1 MFVAIFLM
9 TRIFATLSHN
19 SDFEAGKSSHTARMY
34 EIYNICTEKIGF
46 KLEILV
52 HCGVAL
58 YFYWSI
64 RHLSHLTSC
73 YLSFFLRIG
82 QILATSHLN
91 ASTTRANTRNSFPF
105 NIYRTQ
111 VRSFFCLVTQPLS
124 HWVILS
130 NYILLALSTN
140 VHQLGFLFIN
150 SVRSSNSHPD
160 LLLT

>member
-1 MFVAIFLM
+1 MFIAIFVT
-9 TRIFATLSHN
+9 TRIFATLCHN

-34 EIYNICTEKIGF
+34 EIYNICTQKIGF

-52 HCGVAL
+52 YCGVAL

-91 ASTTRANTRNSFPF
+91 TSTARTNNLLEIVF
-105 NIYRTQ
+105 YLRTQ
-111 VRSFFCLVTQPLS
+111 VRSLFCLVTQSLS

-130 NYILLALSTN
+130 EYIVLEIAQTEIWSKKNMEPNEWRVQAL
-140 VHQLGFLFIN
+140 
-150 SVRSSNSHPD
+150 
-160 LLLT
+160 